1 MILHNISESDQGRYK
16 CGTSGSEEFSEE
28 NLLQVKAVVLE
39 CPGEP
44 VKEGESV
51 TLSCRDKM
59 AASNVTYSF
68 YKDDKERAGSSTG
81 ELTLMEVSKTDE
93 GVYKCKSSELR
104 ESEAQWLAVAER
116 IVPRIVL
123 SHQQYF
129 QYTDL
134 TVTCGGFFNNMTKWR
149 VLRNIVTETK
159 VNCYKSTEQF
169 GACHLQTVY
178 PSDSG
183 EYWCESQDKRSEKVR
198 ITVSEANV
206 ILQSPVGSVVVG
218 DNVSLFCI
226 TKIKQNTTFDFYKDG
241 LPIKSNVRN
250 GEMILH
256 NISESDQGRYK
267 CGTSGSKEFSEE
279 NLLKVK
285 AVVLECPDEPV
296 KEGESV
302 TLSCRDKMAASYV
315 TYSFYKDDKERT
327 GSSTGELTLME
338 VSKTDEGV
346 YKCKSS
352 ELRESEAQWLA
363 VAGGISTSVHNAS
376 GGTDFKWSF
385 LIVLVALLLLL
396 LLGFIYRKYKGKCA
410 QRQDSGHEVVEP
422 QETCLYSQISNN
434 NFDTQD
440 INAGGQSADA
450 EMLYASVN
458 KKRKKQKQNCP
469 DPVYSVVNK
478 KKHKQ
483 APSSSGSKVEK
494 SV

>member
-1 MILHNISESDQGRYK
+1 MSAHNG
-16 CGTSGSEEFSEE
+16 
-28 NLLQVKAVVLE
+28 LLQTPDNSERIVPRIVL
-39 CPGEP
+39 
-44 VKEGESV
+44 SHQQYFQYSDLTV
-51 TLSCRDKM
+51 TCGGFFNNMTKWRVLRNIVTETKDSRGRTLDHLLM
-59 AASNVTYSF
+59 ASPLE
-68 YKDDKERAGSSTG
+68 ER
-81 ELTLMEVSKTDE
+81 LTLKQFLRFGETRPIVELMSLHSGDSSVKSLSSYPTTLHKTPDN
-93 GVYKCKSSELR
+93 S
-104 ESEAQWLAVAER
+104 ER

-159 VNCYKSTEQF
+159 
-169 GACHLQTVY
+169 
-178 PSDSG
+178 
-183 EYWCESQDKRSEKVR
+183 
-198 ITVSEANV
+198 
-206 ILQSPVGSVVVG
+206 
-218 DNVSLFCI
+218 
-226 TKIKQNTTFDFYKDG
+226 
-241 LPIKSNVRN
+241 
-250 GEMILH
+250 
-256 NISESDQGRYK
+256 GRYK